1 MKIDSISVFRGG
13 SWILLTL
20 GMTWGQTSKWY
31 YVPYRSLKPYR
42 AMGVELK
49 VHETQ
54 SADHDELGRV
64 TFPLKA
70 SVVLDS
76 DMLAFLTGR
85 VTPLW
90 G

>member
-1 MKIDSISVFRGG
+1 
-13 SWILLTL
+13 
-20 GMTWGQTSKWY
+20 
-31 YVPYRSLKPYR
+31 
-42 AMGVELK
+42 MGVELK